1 MSSVS
6 VTTDRA
12 QIKRKIQAATDNMLP
27 KLAEVILADCNE
39 FVREDQGTLKDSSYN
54 ETASDGQ
61 NIGWDTPYARR
72 VFYTGSPSK
81 DVNPNAS
88 LEWAEKARAKYKKD
102 WEKLAQKKFD
112 GEL

>member
-1 MSSVS
+1 MSSVK

-12 QIKRKIQAATDNMLP
+12 QIKRKIQAATDAMLP
-27 KLAEVILADCNE
+27 KLSEVILADCNE
-39 FVREDQGTLKDSSYN
+39 FVREDQGTLKQSSYS
-54 ETASDGQ
+54 ASEPKTGTLVW
-61 NIGWDTPYARR
+61 NTPYAKR

-88 LEWAEKARAKYKKD
+88 LEWCEKARAKYKGD
-102 WEKLAQKKFD
+102 WEKTAQKKFD